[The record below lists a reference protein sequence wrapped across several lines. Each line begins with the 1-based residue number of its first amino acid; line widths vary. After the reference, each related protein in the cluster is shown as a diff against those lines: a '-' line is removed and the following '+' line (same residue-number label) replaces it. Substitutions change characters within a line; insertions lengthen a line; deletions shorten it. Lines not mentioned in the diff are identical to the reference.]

1 MKGKYFLRIRNNR
14 VSYDL
19 YFNRCVTV
27 IKGDSGTGK
36 TNLISM
42 LQFYI
47 KSGKD
52 SGIIV
57 NTNIRSIKVLDDSTD
72 WDYVLNKYKGSV
84 FFADEETKYI
94 LTKEFV
100 NLLYETGSYIVY
112 FTRSGRT
119 GYLQYSISSLCYFK
133 SRRVDDFY
141 INELFNLYNDEN
153 VNFKPDVI
161 ITEDSTSGLDMLS
174 NSLNVEVVSSYGKD
188 NIVNKLN
195 ELSKDYVNIYIFV
208 DGAAF
213 GNQISNLFSKIKS
226 LVSCNV
232 LIFAPESFEYLVLN
246 TSKFK
251 KFCEDELANTCEY
264 VDNCIFKTWENYFE
278 YLLSKLCKRYNHV
291 KYEKVKWDELN
302 PFFKKESLLKEI
314 TDQFKDLDADVKK
327 FK

>member
-1 MKGKYFLRIRNNR
+1 MKGKYFLKIKNNR

-19 YFNRCVTV
+19 HFDRCVTI

-52 SGIIV
+52 SGITV
-57 NTNIRSIKVLDDSTD
+57 NTNINSIKVLDEDTD
-72 WDYVLNKYKGSV
+72 WDYILNKYRGSV

-100 NLLYETGSYIVY
+100 DLLYETGSYIVY

-119 GYLQYSISSLCYFK
+119 GYLQYAISSLCYFK
-133 SRRVDDFY
+133 SRRVNDFY
-141 INELFNLYNDEN
+141 INELFNLYNNEEI
-153 VNFKPDVI
+153 NFKPDI
-161 ITEDSTSGLDMLS
+161 IVTEDSTSGLDILS
-174 NSLNVEVVSSYGKD
+174 NSLNVKVVSSYGKD
-188 NIVNKLN
+188 NIINKLN

-213 GNQISNLFSKIKS
+213 GNQISNLFAKIKS

-232 LIFAPESFEYLVLN
+232 IVFAPESFEYLILQ

-251 KFCEDELANTCEY
+251 KFCEDELVNTYKY

-278 YLLSKLCKRYNHV
+278 YLLSELCKRYSYV

-302 PFFKKESLLKEI
+302 SFFKKELLLKEI
-314 TDQFKDLDADVKK
+314 TDQFVDLDNSIKK
-327 FK
+327 FR